1 MCRVIAVS
9 NQKGGV
15 GKTVSCVNLGIGLA
29 QEGKKVLLID
39 ADPQGSLTISL
50 GYEEPDEMEYSLATL
65 MMNIVNDEKLNI
77 EKTILHHKEG
87 VDLIPANIELSAIEV
102 SLVNAMSRELIL
114 RSMVDRLREFY
125 DYIII
130 DCILLFGCEAQQQL
144 REFSKIISNQLLNSN
159 GDLEYLIHDILNEID
174 DFQVS
179 IEKKVGIFPG
189 SNEKK
194 RERLIKKYN
203 EVLVYMDKMELALKL
218 QEAQLIKDSKLFEE
232 LSRCIDE
239 TLSSLQ
245 TTISYGND
253 VVNQK
258 PKGQIPDDIKTWYE
272 RISKRIEDLG
282 ISHTVALQTKTQMNL
297 MLENNT
303 RLIDKIMGAVSGTI
317 PIWRNQITILLGIEK
332 MNRNLEI
339 QNRVAEITQKYITKE
354 KNIGRKKYVESTELC
369 VEKLMNT
376 NETIKKVLDD
386 LDSMEKKDGGIRLE
400 LSDSLR

>member
-1 MCRVIAVS
+1 MICLEKENKEI
-9 NQKGGV
+9 
-15 GKTVSCVNLGIGLA
+15 LG
-29 QEGKKVLLID
+29 QD
-39 ADPQGSLTISL
+39 
-50 GYEEPDEMEYSLATL
+50 
-65 MMNIVNDEKLNI
+65 
-77 EKTILHHKEG
+77 
-87 VDLIPANIELSAIEV
+87 
-102 SLVNAMSRELIL
+102 ELIVGNAD
-114 RSMVDRLREFY
+114 S
-125 DYIII
+125 
-130 DCILLFGCEAQQQL
+130 ILLFGCEAQQQL

-239 TLSSLQ
+239 TLSRLQ

-272 RISKRIEDLG
+272 RLSKRIEDIG
-282 ISHTVALQTKTQMNL
+282 ISHTVALQTRTQMNL
-297 MLENNT
+297 MLENNA
-303 RLIDKIMGAVSGTI
+303 RIIDKIMGAVSGTI

-339 QNRVAEITQKYITKE
+339 QNRVAEITQKYITKG
-354 KNIGRKKYVESTELC
+354 KNIGKKKHVEPTELC
-369 VEKLMNT
+369 VERLMNT
-376 NETIKKVLDD
+376 NETLKKALDD

>member
-1 MCRVIAVS
+1 MEKENKEI
-9 NQKGGV
+9 
-15 GKTVSCVNLGIGLA
+15 LG
-29 QEGKKVLLID
+29 QD
-39 ADPQGSLTISL
+39 
-50 GYEEPDEMEYSLATL
+50 
-65 MMNIVNDEKLNI
+65 
-77 EKTILHHKEG
+77 
-87 VDLIPANIELSAIEV
+87 
-102 SLVNAMSRELIL
+102 ELIVGNAD
-114 RSMVDRLREFY
+114 S
-125 DYIII
+125 
-130 DCILLFGCEAQQQL
+130 ILLFGCEVQQQL

-159 GDLEYLIHDILNEID
+159 GELEYLIHDILKEID

-239 TLSSLQ
+239 MLSSLQ
-245 TTISYGND
+245 ITISYGND
-253 VVNQK
+253 VVNQQ
-258 PKGQIPDDIKTWYE
+258 PKGQIPDDIKAWYE
-272 RISKRIEDLG
+272 RLSKRIEDLG

-297 MLENNT
+297 MLENNA

-339 QNRVAEITQKYITKE
+339 QNRVAEITQKYMTKE
-354 KNIGRKKYVESTELC
+354 KYVGRKKRGESKELF
-369 VEKLMNT
+369 VEKLINT
-376 NETIKKVLDD
+376 NETLKKALDD

>member
-1 MCRVIAVS
+1 MICLEKENKEI
-9 NQKGGV
+9 
-15 GKTVSCVNLGIGLA
+15 LG
-29 QEGKKVLLID
+29 QD
-39 ADPQGSLTISL
+39 
-50 GYEEPDEMEYSLATL
+50 
-65 MMNIVNDEKLNI
+65 
-77 EKTILHHKEG
+77 
-87 VDLIPANIELSAIEV
+87 
-102 SLVNAMSRELIL
+102 ELIVGNAD
-114 RSMVDRLREFY
+114 S
-125 DYIII
+125 
-130 DCILLFGCEAQQQL
+130 ILLFGCEVQQQL

-159 GDLEYLIHDILNEID
+159 GELEYLIHDILKEID

-239 TLSSLQ
+239 MLSSLQ
-245 TTISYGND
+245 ITISYGND
-253 VVNQK
+253 VVNQQ
-258 PKGQIPDDIKTWYE
+258 PKGQIPDDIKAWYE
-272 RISKRIEDLG
+272 RLSKRIEDLG
-282 ISHTVALQTKTQMNL
+282 ISHTVALQPKTQMNL
-297 MLENNT
+297 MLENNA

-339 QNRVAEITQKYITKE
+339 QNRVAEITQKYMTKE
-354 KNIGRKKYVESTELC
+354 KYVGRKKRGESKELF
-369 VEKLMNT
+369 VEKLINT
-376 NETIKKVLDD
+376 NETLKKALDD

>member
-1 MCRVIAVS
+1 MICLEKENKEI
-9 NQKGGV
+9 
-15 GKTVSCVNLGIGLA
+15 LG
-29 QEGKKVLLID
+29 QD
-39 ADPQGSLTISL
+39 
-50 GYEEPDEMEYSLATL
+50 
-65 MMNIVNDEKLNI
+65 
-77 EKTILHHKEG
+77 
-87 VDLIPANIELSAIEV
+87 
-102 SLVNAMSRELIL
+102 ELIVGNAD
-114 RSMVDRLREFY
+114 S
-125 DYIII
+125 
-130 DCILLFGCEAQQQL
+130 ILLFGCEAQQQL

-159 GDLEYLIHDILNEID
+159 GELEYLIHGILKEID

-239 TLSSLQ
+239 MLSSLQ

-253 VVNQK
+253 VVNQQ
-258 PKGQIPDDIKTWYE
+258 PKGQIPDDIKAWYE
-272 RISKRIEDLG
+272 RLSKRIEDLG

-297 MLENNT
+297 MLENNA
-303 RLIDKIMGAVSGTI
+303 RLIDKIMGAVFGTI

-339 QNRVAEITQKYITKE
+339 QNRVAEITQKYMTKE
-354 KNIGRKKYVESTELC
+354 KYVGRKKRGESKELF
-369 VEKLMNT
+369 VEKLINT
-376 NETIKKVLDD
+376 NETLKKALDD

>member
-1 MCRVIAVS
+1 MICLEKENKEI
-9 NQKGGV
+9 
-15 GKTVSCVNLGIGLA
+15 LG
-29 QEGKKVLLID
+29 QD
-39 ADPQGSLTISL
+39 
-50 GYEEPDEMEYSLATL
+50 
-65 MMNIVNDEKLNI
+65 
-77 EKTILHHKEG
+77 
-87 VDLIPANIELSAIEV
+87 
-102 SLVNAMSRELIL
+102 ELIVGNAD
-114 RSMVDRLREFY
+114 S
-125 DYIII
+125 
-130 DCILLFGCEAQQQL
+130 ILLFGCEAQQQL

-159 GDLEYLIHDILNEID
+159 GELEYLIHDILNEID

-179 IEKKVGIFPG
+179 IEKKVGIFPS

-232 LSRCIDE
+232 LGRCIDE

-253 VVNQK
+253 VVNKK
-258 PKGQIPDDIKTWYE
+258 PKGQIPDDIKAWYE
-272 RISKRIEDLG
+272 RLSKRIEDLG
-282 ISHTVALQTKTQMNL
+282 ISHTVTLQTKTQMNL
-297 MLENNT
+297 MLENNA

-317 PIWRNQITILLGIEK
+317 PTWRNQITILLGIEK

-339 QNRVAEITQKYITKE
+339 QNRVAEITQKYMTKE
-354 KNIGRKKYVESTELC
+354 KYVGRKKRGESKELF
-369 VEKLMNT
+369 VEKLINT
-376 NETIKKVLDD
+376 NETLKKALDD

>member
-1 MCRVIAVS
+1 MICLEKENKEI
-9 NQKGGV
+9 
-15 GKTVSCVNLGIGLA
+15 LG
-29 QEGKKVLLID
+29 QD
-39 ADPQGSLTISL
+39 
-50 GYEEPDEMEYSLATL
+50 
-65 MMNIVNDEKLNI
+65 
-77 EKTILHHKEG
+77 
-87 VDLIPANIELSAIEV
+87 
-102 SLVNAMSRELIL
+102 ELIVGNAD
-114 RSMVDRLREFY
+114 S
-125 DYIII
+125 
-130 DCILLFGCEAQQQL
+130 ILLFGCEAQQQL

-159 GDLEYLIHDILNEID
+159 GELEYLIQDILNEID

-179 IEKKVGIFPG
+179 IEKKVGIFPS

-232 LSRCIDE
+232 LGRCIDE

-253 VVNQK
+253 VVNKK
-258 PKGQIPDDIKTWYE
+258 PKGQIPDDIKAWYE
-272 RISKRIEDLG
+272 RLSKRIEDLG
-282 ISHTVALQTKTQMNL
+282 ISHTVTLQTRTQMNL
-297 MLENNT
+297 MLENNA
-303 RLIDKIMGAVSGTI
+303 RLIDKIMGAVFGTI

-339 QNRVAEITQKYITKE
+339 QNRVAEITQKYMTKE
-354 KNIGRKKYVESTELC
+354 KYIGRKKRGESTELF
-369 VEKLMNT
+369 VEKLINT
-376 NETIKKVLDD
+376 NETLKKALDD

>member
-1 MCRVIAVS
+1 MICLEKENKEI
-9 NQKGGV
+9 
-15 GKTVSCVNLGIGLA
+15 LG
-29 QEGKKVLLID
+29 QD
-39 ADPQGSLTISL
+39 
-50 GYEEPDEMEYSLATL
+50 
-65 MMNIVNDEKLNI
+65 
-77 EKTILHHKEG
+77 
-87 VDLIPANIELSAIEV
+87 
-102 SLVNAMSRELIL
+102 ELIVGNAD
-114 RSMVDRLREFY
+114 S
-125 DYIII
+125 
-130 DCILLFGCEAQQQL
+130 ILLFGCEVQQQL
-144 REFSKIISNQLLNSN
+144 RECSKIISNQLLNSN
-159 GDLEYLIHDILNEID
+159 GELEYLIHDILKEIE

-239 TLSSLQ
+239 MLSSLQ
-245 TTISYGND
+245 ITISYGND
-253 VVNQK
+253 VVNQQ
-258 PKGQIPDDIKTWYE
+258 PKGQIPDDIKAWYE
-272 RISKRIEDLG
+272 RLSKRIEDLG

-297 MLENNT
+297 MLENNA

-339 QNRVAEITQKYITKE
+339 QNRVAEITQKYMTKE
-354 KNIGRKKYVESTELC
+354 KYVGRKKRGESKELF
-369 VEKLMNT
+369 VEKLINT
-376 NETIKKVLDD
+376 NETLKKALDD

>member
-1 MCRVIAVS
+1 MEKENKEI
-9 NQKGGV
+9 
-15 GKTVSCVNLGIGLA
+15 LG
-29 QEGKKVLLID
+29 QD
-39 ADPQGSLTISL
+39 
-50 GYEEPDEMEYSLATL
+50 
-65 MMNIVNDEKLNI
+65 
-77 EKTILHHKEG
+77 
-87 VDLIPANIELSAIEV
+87 
-102 SLVNAMSRELIL
+102 ELIVGNAD
-114 RSMVDRLREFY
+114 S
-125 DYIII
+125 
-130 DCILLFGCEAQQQL
+130 ILLFGCEAQQQL

-159 GDLEYLIHDILNEID
+159 GELEYLIYDILNEID

-179 IEKKVGIFPG
+179 IEKKVGIFPS

-232 LSRCIDE
+232 LGRCIDE

-253 VVNQK
+253 VVNKK
-258 PKGQIPDDIKTWYE
+258 PKGQIPDDIKAWYE
-272 RISKRIEDLG
+272 RLSKRIEDLG
-282 ISHTVALQTKTQMNL
+282 ISHTVTLQTRTQMNL
-297 MLENNT
+297 MLENNA

-339 QNRVAEITQKYITKE
+339 QNRVAEITQKYMTKE
-354 KNIGRKKYVESTELC
+354 KYVDRKKRGESTELF
-369 VEKLMNT
+369 VEKLINT
-376 NETIKKVLDD
+376 NETLKKALDD

>member
-1 MCRVIAVS
+1 MICLEKENKEI
-9 NQKGGV
+9 
-15 GKTVSCVNLGIGLA
+15 LG
-29 QEGKKVLLID
+29 QD
-39 ADPQGSLTISL
+39 
-50 GYEEPDEMEYSLATL
+50 
-65 MMNIVNDEKLNI
+65 
-77 EKTILHHKEG
+77 
-87 VDLIPANIELSAIEV
+87 
-102 SLVNAMSRELIL
+102 ELIVGNAD
-114 RSMVDRLREFY
+114 S
-125 DYIII
+125 
-130 DCILLFGCEAQQQL
+130 ILLFGCEAQQQL

-159 GDLEYLIHDILNEID
+159 GELEYLIHDILKEID

-189 SNEKK
+189 SHEKK

-239 TLSSLQ
+239 MLSSLQ

-253 VVNQK
+253 VVNQQ
-258 PKGQIPDDIKTWYE
+258 PKGQIPDDIKAWYE
-272 RISKRIEDLG
+272 RLSKRIEDLG
-282 ISHTVALQTKTQMNL
+282 ISHTVALQTRTQMNL
-297 MLENNT
+297 MLENNA

-339 QNRVAEITQKYITKE
+339 QNRVSEITQKYMTKE
-354 KNIGRKKYVESTELC
+354 KYVGRKKRGESTELF
-369 VEKLMNT
+369 VEKLINT
-376 NETIKKVLDD
+376 NETLKKALDD

>member
-1 MCRVIAVS
+1 MEKENKEI
-9 NQKGGV
+9 
-15 GKTVSCVNLGIGLA
+15 LG
-29 QEGKKVLLID
+29 QD
-39 ADPQGSLTISL
+39 
-50 GYEEPDEMEYSLATL
+50 
-65 MMNIVNDEKLNI
+65 
-77 EKTILHHKEG
+77 
-87 VDLIPANIELSAIEV
+87 
-102 SLVNAMSRELIL
+102 ELIVGNAD
-114 RSMVDRLREFY
+114 S
-125 DYIII
+125 
-130 DCILLFGCEAQQQL
+130 ILLFGCEAQQQL

-159 GDLEYLIHDILNEID
+159 GELEYLIHDILNEID

-179 IEKKVGIFPG
+179 IEKKVGIFPS

-232 LSRCIDE
+232 LGRCIDE

-253 VVNQK
+253 VVNKK
-258 PKGQIPDDIKTWYE
+258 PKGQIPDDIKAWYE
-272 RISKRIEDLG
+272 RLSKRIEDLG
-282 ISHTVALQTKTQMNL
+282 ISHTVTLQTKTQMNL
-297 MLENNT
+297 MLENNA

-339 QNRVAEITQKYITKE
+339 QNRVAEITQKYMTKE
-354 KNIGRKKYVESTELC
+354 KYVGRKKREESKELF
-369 VEKLMNT
+369 VEKLINT
-376 NETIKKVLDD
+376 NETLKKALDD

>member
-1 MCRVIAVS
+1 MICLEKENKEI
-9 NQKGGV
+9 
-15 GKTVSCVNLGIGLA
+15 LG
-29 QEGKKVLLID
+29 QD
-39 ADPQGSLTISL
+39 
-50 GYEEPDEMEYSLATL
+50 
-65 MMNIVNDEKLNI
+65 
-77 EKTILHHKEG
+77 
-87 VDLIPANIELSAIEV
+87 
-102 SLVNAMSRELIL
+102 ELIVGNAD
-114 RSMVDRLREFY
+114 S
-125 DYIII
+125 
-130 DCILLFGCEAQQQL
+130 ILLFGCEAQQQL

-159 GDLEYLIHDILNEID
+159 GELEYLIHGILKEID

-239 TLSSLQ
+239 MLSSLQ

-253 VVNQK
+253 VVSQQ
-258 PKGQIPDDIKTWYE
+258 PKGQIPDDIKAWYE
-272 RISKRIEDLG
+272 RLSKRIEDLG

-297 MLENNT
+297 MLENNA

-339 QNRVAEITQKYITKE
+339 QNRVAEITQKYMTKE
-354 KNIGRKKYVESTELC
+354 KYVGRKKRGESKELF
-369 VEKLMNT
+369 VEKLINT
-376 NETIKKVLDD
+376 NETLKKALDD

>member
-1 MCRVIAVS
+1 MICLEKENKEI
-9 NQKGGV
+9 
-15 GKTVSCVNLGIGLA
+15 LG
-29 QEGKKVLLID
+29 QD
-39 ADPQGSLTISL
+39 
-50 GYEEPDEMEYSLATL
+50 
-65 MMNIVNDEKLNI
+65 
-77 EKTILHHKEG
+77 
-87 VDLIPANIELSAIEV
+87 
-102 SLVNAMSRELIL
+102 ELIVGNAD
-114 RSMVDRLREFY
+114 S
-125 DYIII
+125 
-130 DCILLFGCEAQQQL
+130 ILLFGCEAQQQL

-159 GDLEYLIHDILNEID
+159 GELEYLIHDILNEID

-179 IEKKVGIFPG
+179 IEKKVGIFPS

-232 LSRCIDE
+232 LGRCIDE

-253 VVNQK
+253 VVNKK
-258 PKGQIPDDIKTWYE
+258 PKGQIPDDIKAWYE
-272 RISKRIEDLG
+272 RLSKRIEDLG
-282 ISHTVALQTKTQMNL
+282 ISHTVTLQTRTQMNL
-297 MLENNT
+297 MLENNA

-332 MNRNLEI
+332 MNWNLEI
-339 QNRVAEITQKYITKE
+339 QNRVAEITQKYMTKE
-354 KNIGRKKYVESTELC
+354 KYVGRKKRGESTELF
-369 VEKLMNT
+369 VEKLINT
-376 NETIKKVLDD
+376 NETLKKALDD

>member
-1 MCRVIAVS
+1 MICLEKEDKEI
-9 NQKGGV
+9 
-15 GKTVSCVNLGIGLA
+15 LG
-29 QEGKKVLLID
+29 QD
-39 ADPQGSLTISL
+39 
-50 GYEEPDEMEYSLATL
+50 
-65 MMNIVNDEKLNI
+65 
-77 EKTILHHKEG
+77 
-87 VDLIPANIELSAIEV
+87 
-102 SLVNAMSRELIL
+102 ELIVGNAD
-114 RSMVDRLREFY
+114 S
-125 DYIII
+125 
-130 DCILLFGCEAQQQL
+130 ILLFGCEAQQQL

-232 LSRCIDE
+232 LSRCIDV

-258 PKGQIPDDIKTWYE
+258 PKGQIPDDIKIWYE
-272 RISKRIEDLG
+272 RLSKRIEDLG

-297 MLENNT
+297 MLENNA

-317 PIWRNQITILLGIEK
+317 PIWRTQITILLGIEK
-332 MNRNLEI
+332 MNRNLEF
-339 QNRVAEITQKYITKE
+339 QNRVAEITQKYITKG
-354 KNIGRKKYVESTELC
+354 KNIGRKKHVESTELC
-369 VEKLMNT
+369 VEKIMNT
-376 NETIKKVLDD
+376 NETLKKALDD

>member
-1 MCRVIAVS
+1 MEKEDKEI
-9 NQKGGV
+9 
-15 GKTVSCVNLGIGLA
+15 LG
-29 QEGKKVLLID
+29 QD
-39 ADPQGSLTISL
+39 
-50 GYEEPDEMEYSLATL
+50 
-65 MMNIVNDEKLNI
+65 
-77 EKTILHHKEG
+77 
-87 VDLIPANIELSAIEV
+87 
-102 SLVNAMSRELIL
+102 ELIVGNAD
-114 RSMVDRLREFY
+114 S
-125 DYIII
+125 
-130 DCILLFGCEAQQQL
+130 ILLFGCEDQQQL

-189 SNEKK
+189 SNKKK

-272 RISKRIEDLG
+272 RLSKRIEDLG

-297 MLENNT
+297 MLENNA

-317 PIWRNQITILLGIEK
+317 PIWRTQITILLGIEK

-339 QNRVAEITQKYITKE
+339 QNRVAEITQKYITKG
-354 KNIGRKKYVESTELC
+354 KNIGRKKHVESTELC

-376 NETIKKVLDD
+376 NETLKKALDD